1 MLQPGGVSVLAPS
14 FRFPV
19 RKSAHLKFFVKL
31 MKIASLKN
39 LIHETLPY
47 PGPRTTFAVETV
59 ASILERD
66 LDATISFWWGLV
78 EKEKERSRIPLPP
91 EERTAHLPTLIRDVI
106 VRLRLPRSAKAAIS
120 HAACDHGT
128 LRRTQGY
135 TVAMLVEESRIL
147 QVSIFH
153 TLNNNLRTVD
163 FSKLLLDVITI
174 ADEVD
179 SQLKQAALCYVEPEA
194 LRVVA

>member
-1 MLQPGGVSVLAPS
+1 
-14 FRFPV
+14 
-19 RKSAHLKFFVKL
+19 
-31 MKIASLKN
+31 
-39 LIHETLPY
+39 
-47 PGPRTTFAVETV
+47 
-59 ASILERD
+59 LERD

-78 EKEKERSRIPLPP
+78 EKEKELSRIPLPP

-128 LRRTQGY
+128 LRRKQGY

-179 SQLKQAALCYVEPEA
+179 SQLKQAALCYVEPKA
-194 LRVVA
+194 LRVVAQGVKTHGSRIGRHKSLAASHAVQQYNCAYNRKSGQSEK